1 MLTSTLPELRKL
13 FPWQCQCF
21 HIQCLVLNIVVTLIA
36 HLHKVIAH
44 VKGFQA
50 CNHCIRHT
58 SISSS
63 RHHLLLL
70 FVCFSTKVTRGIND
84 IDAAAFQLGFN
95 KDDKRQI
102 DERFDVMPLSFF
114 ALSLAACFPLLG
126 ASSQGLCTH
135 VRNYVRK
142 PIQTHQVISY
152 NNPTGCEIKISFI
165 NIKS

>member
-84 IDAAAFQLGFN
+84 IDAAAFQLC
-95 KDDKRQI
+95 
-102 DERFDVMPLSFF
+102 RFPFL
-114 ALSLAACFPLLG
+114 LCPLLP
-126 ASSQGLCTH
+126 ASPCWGHLLKDLCTH